1 MFNIILEILAT
12 YVCKA
17 FEAFP
22 KEFHIRRKTPV
33 ALIACDIG
41 HANVM
46 LSCSWLWEKTDLS

>member
-17 FEAFP
+17 FEVFP
-22 KEFHIRRKTPV
+22 KEFHIRRKTHV

-41 HANVM
+41 HTDVM
-46 LSCSWLWEKTDLS
+46 TVL